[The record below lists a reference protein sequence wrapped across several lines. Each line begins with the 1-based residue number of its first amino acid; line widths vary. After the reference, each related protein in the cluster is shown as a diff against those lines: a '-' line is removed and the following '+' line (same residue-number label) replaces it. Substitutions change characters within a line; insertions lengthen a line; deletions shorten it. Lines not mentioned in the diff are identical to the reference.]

1 MPKYTHPYLLIQV
14 FLWSFF
20 FISTAYFNR
29 YAADDFYFL
38 TEIKNKSVV
47 EVFNH
52 LQFNWH
58 GRFASN
64 LLIASLLP
72 FTKIPY
78 FLMVFNLTSC
88 LLLYIAITRFT
99 KNAANFYDINLRNKW
114 LLAFLAMTVFFFL
127 TLFPND
133 VWFWFT
139 GSIVY
144 LYSTIALFF
153 LLGVFFKKEKNSGD
167 YFLLI
172 ISSIFISGSNEPMI
186 LILLLFLVV
195 FAVKQPLQFKVQLP
209 YLLSAVL
216 LFSGLCVI
224 FFSSGTA
231 LRDELTPSLPWTK
244 VILFTAYATVKSLLF
259 KLHYTFIPAIL
270 LAFPFYILGAI
281 AQFKSVNFRPVREL
295 LYSLLLIVSIVI
307 INQLIVV
314 IPLGALP
321 PDRATMVAS
330 VLILILLI
338 RYLFLLGNE
347 INISEKLKKNI
358 LAINTIGVLVFVVVT
373 FQIHNN
379 YATAYDKRMDE
390 LAKMKASITHQHSIY
405 LKPLP
410 YSGYLPSAEITTDTT
425 HFLNVDL
432 KRHFKLNN
440 ALILEE

>member
-1 MPKYTHPYLLIQV
+1 MPRYIRPYLLIQV
-14 FLWSFF
+14 LLWSFF

-29 YAADDFYFL
+29 YAADDFYFIS
-38 TEIKNKSVV
+38 EIKNKSAV
-47 EVFNH
+47 EIFNH

-64 LLIASLLP
+64 SLIVFLLP
-72 FTKIPY
+72 LTKFPY
-78 FLMVFNLTSC
+78 FLMVFNLSSC
-88 LLLYIAITRFT
+88 LLLYMAIARFT
-99 KNAANFYDINLRNKW
+99 KNGANFYAINIKNKW

-133 VWFWFT
+133 VWFWLT
-139 GSIVY
+139 GSVVY

-153 LLGVFFKKEKNSGD
+153 LLSVFFKKEKNSRD
-167 YFLLI
+167 YFLLVV
-172 ISSIFISGSNEPMI
+172 SSIFISGSNEPMA
-186 LILLLFLVV
+186 LILLLFLAI
-195 FAVKQPLQFKVQLP
+195 FAVKQPLQFKIQLP
-209 YLLSAVL
+209 YPLSAVL
-216 LFSGLCVI
+216 LFLGFCVI
-224 FFSSGTA
+224 LFSSGTA

-270 LAFPFYILGAI
+270 LVFPFYILGTT

-307 INQLIVV
+307 INHLIVV
-314 IPLGALP
+314 IPLGALS
-321 PDRATMVAS
+321 PDRATMVSS
-330 VLILILLI
+330 VLILLLLI
-338 RYLFLLGNE
+338 RYLFLLGSE
-347 INISEKLKKNI
+347 INISEKWKKII
-358 LAINTIGVLVFVVVT
+358 LGINTIGVFVFVVVT

-390 LAKMKASITHQHSIY
+390 LAKMKASITHQHPIY

>member
-1 MPKYTHPYLLIQV
+1 MPKYIHPYLLIQV
-14 FLWSFF
+14 LLWSFF

-29 YAADDFYFL
+29 YAADDFYFIS
-38 TEIKNKSVV
+38 EIKNKSAV
-47 EVFNH
+47 EIFNH

-64 LLIASLLP
+64 LLIVLLLP
-72 FTKIPY
+72 LTKFSY
-78 FLMVFNLTSC
+78 FLMAFNLGSC
-88 LLLYIAITRFT
+88 LLLYMAIARLT
-99 KNAANFYDINLRNKW
+99 KNGTNFYAINLKNKR
-114 LLAFLAMTVFFFL
+114 LFAFLAMTVFFFL

-133 VWFWFT
+133 VWFWLT
-139 GSIVY
+139 GSVVY

-153 LLGVFFKKEKNSGD
+153 LLSVFFKKEKNSGD
-167 YFLLI
+167 YFLLVV
-172 ISSIFISGSNEPMI
+172 SSIFISGSNEPMT
-186 LILLLFLVV
+186 LILLLFLAV
-195 FAVKQPLQFKVQLP
+195 FAVKQLLQFKIQLP

-216 LFSGLCVI
+216 LFSGFCVI
-224 FFSSGTA
+224 FFSSGTT

-270 LAFPFYILGAI
+270 LAFPFYMLGTT

-295 LYSLLLIVSIVI
+295 LYSLFLIVSIVI
-307 INQLIVV
+307 INHLIVV
-314 IPLGALP
+314 IPLGALS
-321 PDRATMVAS
+321 PDRATMVSS
-330 VLILILLI
+330 VLILLLLI
-338 RYLFLLGNE
+338 RYLFLLGSE
-347 INISEKLKKNI
+347 INISEKLKKTI
-358 LAINTIGVLVFVVVT
+358 LAINTIGVLVFVVAT

-390 LAKMKASITHQHSIY
+390 LAKMKASITHQHPIY

-410 YSGYLPSAEITTDTT
+410 HSGYLPSAEITTDTT
-425 HFLNVDL
+425 HFLNEDL

>member
-1 MPKYTHPYLLIQV
+1 MPKYIRPYLLIQV
-14 FLWSFF
+14 LLWSFF

-29 YAADDFYFL
+29 YAADDFYFIS
-38 TEIKNKSVV
+38 EIKNKSAV

-64 LLIASLLP
+64 SLIAFLLP
-72 FTKIPY
+72 LTELPY
-78 FLMVFNLTSC
+78 FLMVFNLSSC
-88 LLLYIAITRFT
+88 LLLYIAIARVT
-99 KNAANFYDINLRNKW
+99 KNSASFYAINIKNKW

-139 GSIVY
+139 GSVVY

-153 LLGVFFKKEKNSGD
+153 LLSVFFKKEKNSGD
-167 YFLLI
+167 YFLLV
-172 ISSIFISGSNEPMI
+172 ISSVFIGGANEPMT
-186 LILLLFLVV
+186 LILLLFLAV
-195 FAVKQPLQFKVQLP
+195 FTVKQPLQFKIQLP

-216 LFSGLCVI
+216 LFSGFCVI
-224 FFSSGTA
+224 FFSSGTV

-244 VILFTAYATVKSLLF
+244 VVLFTAYATVKSLLF

-270 LAFPFYILGAI
+270 LAFPFYVLGTT
-281 AQFKSVNFRPVREL
+281 AQFKSVNFHPVREL
-295 LYSLLLIVSIVI
+295 FYSLFLIVFIVI
-307 INQLIVV
+307 INHLIVV

-321 PDRATMVAS
+321 PDRATMVSS
-330 VLILILLI
+330 VLILLLLI
-338 RYLFLLGNE
+338 RYLFLLGSE
-347 INISEKLKKNI
+347 ITISEKLKKMI
-358 LAINTIGVLVFVVVT
+358 LGINTVVVLVFVLVT
-373 FQIHNN
+373 FQIHNT
-379 YATAYDKRMDE
+379 YASAYDKRMGE
-390 LAKMKASITHQHSIY
+390 LAKMKISITHQDPIY
-405 LKPLP
+405 LTPLP